1 MGEQP
6 SSEFLKAKMTPL
18 FWKYALMALAGVL
31 MSCFAV
37 IIDGFF
43 MGNAVG
49 PMALAAISVCL
60 TLMYFAMGTCAM
72 MGVGASTLAG
82 IKMGEG
88 KNENAKDVYATAL
101 LFSLAATILISAVA
115 LVFLNPLLRF
125 LGATEEI
132 LPYARSY
139 AMLFFSLLPLS
150 VLGQIS
156 YYFCRLAEKP
166 RPAAV
171 IFVLSGIAAIVGEY
185 IIVFKLEL
193 GIIGSA
199 ASFIIGVAGTILLIP
214 YLQKKDNP
222 FQLSKKNL
230 KINMGYVVESVK
242 LGFPMF
248 LFNLCP
254 LITTVVINRQII
266 ACGGTELHLSAF
278 GIFNAYIVYVM
289 NSSTTGLTSGLQPIA
304 STNYGAQNFGRLKS
318 LLKVGIFQS
327 FLLLL
332 AAQIMVYLFAAPI
345 VRFFAG
351 DVPEL
356 IEITVSAM
364 RMNIFLFAFG
374 NVATLV
380 GGYYI
385 AVGKN
390 LLAILNSTTRVLIF
404 ALPMLLI
411 IPRIVGLNGV
421 WIAQPIADGLAC
433 IVAVICIL
441 HEYRTFGKKD
451 KLPGGRL

>member
-1 MGEQP
+1 MGDLAN
-6 SSEFLKAKMTPL
+6 SEFLKAKMTPL

-31 MSCFAV
+31 MSCIAV

-60 TLMYFAMGTCAM
+60 TLMYFAMGACAM
-72 MGVGASTLAG
+72 LGVGASTLAG

-88 KNENAKDVYATAL
+88 NHESAKQVYG
-101 LFSLAATILISAVA
+101 TILIFA
-115 LVFLNPLLRF
+115 LVATVLISAASLLFLDPLLRF
-125 LGATEEI
+125 LGATEDI
-132 LPYARSY
+132 LPYARDY
-139 AMLFFSLLPLS
+139 AVLFFSLLPLS
-150 VLGQIS
+150 VLGQIC
-156 YYFCRLAEKP
+156 YYFCRLAERP
-166 RPAAV
+166 RPAAI
-171 IFVLSGIAAIVGEY
+171 IFVLSGIVAIVGEY
-185 IIVFKLEL
+185 MIVFKLDM

-199 ASFIIGVAGTILLIP
+199 VSFTVGIAGTVLLIP
-214 YLQKKDNP
+214 YLQKTENP
-222 FQLSKKNL
+222 FQLSKQHL
-230 KINMGYVVESVK
+230 KINPRYVAESIK

-266 ACGGTELHLSAF
+266 ACGGTELHISAF

-289 NSSTTGLTSGLQPIA
+289 NASTTGLTSGLQPIA
-304 STNYGAQNFGRLKS
+304 STNYGARNFGRLKS

-327 FLLLL
+327 FLLLFI
-332 AAQIMVYLFAAPI
+332 AQVAVYLFAAPI

-404 ALPMLLI
+404 ALPILLI
-411 IPRIVGLNGV
+411 VPGIIGINGV

-441 HEYRTFGKKD
+441 HEYRSFGKRKE
-451 KLPGGRL
+451 